1 MAIGRPVSLT
11 NNVASKT
18 ISVTATADQTLFTV
32 TGGYRINQLA
42 VFRNGVRLVDGS
54 DYTARDGSTVTLL
67 SAANL
72 NDTLEFQIFDDFR
85 VADAI
90 QANAGN
96 QSINGS
102 LSATGGFNVGIQS
115 GGTDIATGVITAI
128 NFLGV
133 GNTFLYDSSTK
144 IVDISLA
151 GAGAGGTWATYDS
164 ETGITTTKK
173 VRVANDFS
181 VTGVSTF
188 AGAID
193 ADGSLDV
200 DGHTE
205 LDNLNVAG
213 FSTFNSA
220 IRVGT
225 AITIDPTSGI
235 ISAFQF
241 KGNLDGNI
249 TGSVTGVATGAD
261 NLVGTPDITINNL
274 TGVAATFSGA
284 VTIGGVLTYED
295 VTSVDSVGIVT
306 AQSGVELGASG
317 VGGTF
322 SAAGYGSLEGGLN
335 VSGVVTATS
344 FVGSGANLTGIEAAS
359 FLFNT
364 GVSSSVTLAAT
375 GIGTTAL
382 TLPSTSGKQY
392 IVHSILASNVATG
405 NTEVNFV
412 GAFDFNGGQ
421 RSYFAKQIPIPTGMS
436 VEMLKQPQVL
446 NPSDVIMVRSTD
458 FNRNG
463 TDDIIDVF
471 ISYEEKTSTDL
482 VGVGLGTVGI
492 ANTSAIGIFTS
503 TSNPSVIQSIRLAN
517 VTDAGGKIANV
528 IVSGGSTDRFLVENL
543 VVPKYASIEVLDNLK
558 RIETNQIIKIQ
569 IDEASTIDVQLSAKK
584 ITS

>member
-11 NNVASKT
+11 SNVASKT

-90 QANAGN
+90 QANASN
-96 QSINGS
+96 QTINGA

-205 LDNLNVAG
+205 LDNVNVAG
-213 FSTFNSA
+213 FSTFNSVVK
-220 IRVGT
+220 VGT

-235 ISAFQF
+235 ITATTFT
-241 KGNLDGNI
+241 GNF
-249 TGSVTGVATGAD
+249 TGSVTGVATGAEA
-261 NLVGTPDITINNL
+261 LVGTPDITVRNI

-284 VTIGGVLTYED
+284 VTVGGVLTYDD
-295 VTSVDSVGIVT
+295 VTNVDSIGLVT
-306 AQSGVELGASG
+306 ARSGVELGASG

-392 IVHSILASNVATG
+392 IVHSILASNVSTG

-412 GAFDFNGGQ
+412 GAFDFNGGE